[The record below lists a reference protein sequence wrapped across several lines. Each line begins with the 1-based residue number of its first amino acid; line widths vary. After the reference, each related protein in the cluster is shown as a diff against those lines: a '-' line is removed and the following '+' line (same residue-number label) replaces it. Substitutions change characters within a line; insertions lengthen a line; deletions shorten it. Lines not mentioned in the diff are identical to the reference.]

1 MDVYLLKDVR
11 GKGKKGD
18 IVKVSDGYAVNYL
31 IPEKLAVR
39 ATKEVLSQKKSRDE
53 AYSYHKE
60 QELLKSKELAS
71 FLDGKVVNIKTKAG
85 ANGKLFGAV
94 TAKEISEVIEKTYS
108 VKVDKRK
115 IETNEI
121 KSFGQFFVKLKLAPG
136 VLCQDKVFVEEC

>member
-1 MDVYLLKDVR
+1 MEVYLLEDIK

-18 IVKVSDGYAVNYL
+18 IIKVSDGYAVNFL
-31 IPEKLAVR
+31 IPKKLAVR
-39 ATKEVLSQKKSRDE
+39 ATQEVLSQKKSQDE

-60 QELLKSKELAS
+60 QELLKAKELAS
-71 FLDGKVVNIKTKAG
+71 FLEGKVVNIKTKAG

-94 TAKEISEVIEKTYS
+94 TSKEISEVIEKDYN

-115 IETNEI
+115 IETSEI

-136 VLCQDKVFVEEC
+136 VVCTVKVFVEEC